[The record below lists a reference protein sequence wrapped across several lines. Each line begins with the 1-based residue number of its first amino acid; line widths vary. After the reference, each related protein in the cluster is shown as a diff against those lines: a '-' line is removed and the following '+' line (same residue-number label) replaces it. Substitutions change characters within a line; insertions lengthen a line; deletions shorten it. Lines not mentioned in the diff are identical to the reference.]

1 MMKIILIIS
10 LLILSLAACHTRK
23 SAETSEEI
31 TPNESDASD
40 PTGKKQVEAK
50 VIYVPF
56 ENKAGRLIEGVGDYF
71 LVYENMEW
79 FVKFDC
85 SEGVNPE
92 DLKPLIDQMVK
103 FSLTE
108 REGQWD
114 SDDPNVQSRIGKY
127 VCIHSFER

>member
-1 MMKIILIIS
+1 MFG
-10 LLILSLAACHTRK
+10 LSACHTRK
-23 SAETSEEI
+23 SAETSEEM
-31 TPNESDASD
+31 TPTESNASD
-40 PTGKKQVEAK
+40 PSAQKQVEAK

-71 LVYENMEW
+71 LVYENSEW

-85 SEGVNPE
+85 SDGADPG
-92 DLKPLIDQMVK
+92 DLKPLIDQTAK

-127 VCIHSFER
+127 VCIHAIER